1 MSVAGAW
8 EDCGWSLGRLWL
20 ELGVSVA
27 GAWGECGWSLG

>member
-1 MSVAGAW
+1 MWLELRMSVAGAW

-27 GAWGECGWSLG
+27 GA